1 MNFIKIRQQKDH
13 YSIVYCQSSFC
24 YQPKLTFDNYVSGN
38 ISGTQI
44 NAPLFPQNTGGDR
57 SSMESLGEFGELR
70 RLSVVDF
77 VSSLR
82 PARLIGT
89 VLPLCTWKDYFKSN
103 INKIKGG
110 DVRKYYEE
118 QNHLIENSLKLT
130 ISWMLVKYI
139 IIC

>member
-1 MNFIKIRQQKDH
+1 M
-13 YSIVYCQSSFC
+13 SSHHSVTN
-24 YQPKLTFDNYVSGN
+24 PNSPFDNYVSGN

-89 VLPLCTWKDYFKSN
+89 VLPLCTWKIILN
-103 INKIKGG
+103 
-110 DVRKYYEE
+110 
-118 QNHLIENSLKLT
+118 LILT
-130 ISWMLVKYI
+130 K
-139 IIC
+139 